1 MEAWTARLTTYALIQ
16 SQYNPSQQ
24 LRRVAAMLPQVFPP
38 EAGPTSANTNASK
51 QQEKQQRAGEL
62 AARASAVA
70 DEMDAAIRTEAVM
83 PVLRITTPGALK
95 GWLDWVWL
103 DIIDRLSHHR

>member
-1 MEAWTARLTTYALIQ
+1 
-16 SQYNPSQQ
+16 
-24 LRRVAAMLPQVFPP
+24 MLPQVFPP
-38 EAGPTSANTNASK
+38 EAGPTSANTNVSK
-51 QQEKQQRAGEL
+51 QQEQQQRAGEL